1 MSYSSFE
8 DLEVWKRACK
18 LAVQMY
24 DILKDCRDY
33 SLKDQMTRS
42 AVSIASNI
50 AEGAERDSKAEFI
63 RFLHI
68 AKGSAAEL
76 RTQIYIAT
84 QIGIVKEE
92 LKNEI
97 VEELITISKQLQSL
111 IKYLKSKSLHI
122 TPKLKI

>member
-1 MSYSSFE
+1 MSYYSFE
-8 DLEVWKRACK
+8 DLEVWKRSCK

-33 SLKDQMTRS
+33 SLKDQITRS

-50 AEGAERDSKAEFI
+50 AEGAERDSKLEFI

-76 RTQIYIAT
+76 RTQIYIAS
-84 QIGIVKEE
+84 QVGIVKEE
-92 LKNEI
+92 VKNEI

-111 IKYLKSKSLHI
+111 IKYLKSKPLQLK
-122 TPKLKI
+122 PKT